1 MYKIKYSILVF
12 ISCLFTQTPVEF
24 QLGENKKLGRY
35 EHNSIKGQLADNAV
49 IDIRNS
55 GDSLYFFGTG
65 NGLSYADIL
74 PDGTIDFGYFSI
86 TAMPMGGNPALAVS
100 GNIIAV
106 SGVIDTAVATG
117 IEPKG
122 TGIAYSTDRGEHWV
136 YLPQPVD
143 PDTVYFDNYG
153 LNECINND
161 YDWDSQSE
169 TCFSNK
175 NWTIPWGG
183 QEIKSLLVSSEV
195 DNVSYD
201 LAIYDNFIY
210 AASWAGGLRRYPA
223 GLPEGDDIRQ
233 WEVIP
238 LPGDNDLD
246 LYCGQIDSSYYL
258 NPRDPGDGGNHN
270 HKGFSVYVGD
280 NTVWAGT
287 AAGINKG
294 VISGN
299 CINWV
304 GHYTS
309 LMNNIS
315 GNWVIGFAQQEFA
328 DFNRLWAITW
338 AADSQDE
345 FRALS
350 YTDDDGETW
359 DTTQPAGFPEKIYN
373 LYGNSTRIWAAS
385 ESGLYISEDGKHWEK
400 YLRPIDKNSGEE
412 LIAEAVMS
420 AYFSENNNWLWVG
433 TGDGI
438 TISDDDGIN
447 WDVHR
452 FWEPTVYENEE
463 KMISAYPNPFFI
475 NDYNQVGSDGHVRF
489 VYSNPENYSGTINI
503 FDFAMDRVIQINNS
517 HLVNNNESE
526 VIWNGRNEYGNKVA
540 NGVYFCRLSLNG
552 QTYWTKLAVIN

>member
-1 MYKIKYSILVF
+1 M
-12 ISCLFTQTPVEF
+12 
-24 QLGENKKLGRY
+24 
-35 EHNSIKGQLADNAV
+35 
-49 IDIRNS
+49 IDIKNS
-55 GDSLYFFGTG
+55 SDSLYFFGTG

-86 TAMPMGGNPALAVS
+86 SNMPKGGNPALAVS

-117 IEPKG
+117 TEPKG
-122 TGIAYSTDRGEHWV
+122 TGISYSTDRGENWD

-143 PDTVYFDNYG
+143 SDTVYFENYN

-201 LAIYDNFIY
+201 LAIYNGFIY
-210 AASWAGGLRRYPA
+210 ATSWAGGLRRYPV
-223 GLPEGDDIRQ
+223 GLLEGDEVRK

-258 NPRDPGDGGNHN
+258 NPRDPGDGGSHN
-270 HKGFSVYVGD
+270 HKGFSVYVD
-280 NTVWAGT
+280 ENTVWAGT

-294 VISGN
+294 VINGD
-299 CINWV
+299 CIDWV

-315 GNWVIGFAQQEFA
+315 GDWVIGFTQQKFA

-338 AADSQDE
+338 AAGNEDE
-345 FRALS
+345 YSALS
-350 YTDDDGETW
+350 YTDDGGESW
-359 DTTQPAGFPEKIYN
+359 ETTQPAGFTEKIYN
-373 LYGNSTRIWAAS
+373 LYGNSTRIWASS
-385 ESGLYISEDGKHWEK
+385 ESGLYVSENGEHWEK
-400 YLRPIDKNSGEE
+400 YLRPIDASTGEE
-412 LIAEAVMS
+412 LLTESVMS
-420 AYFSENNNWLWVG
+420 SYYSENLGWLWVG

-438 TISDDDGIN
+438 GISDDEGIN
-447 WDVHR
+447 WSVHR
-452 FWEPTVYENEE
+452 FWESTVTEDE
-463 KMISAYPNPFFI
+463 KNMFSAYPNPFLI
-475 NDYNQVGSDGHVRF
+475 NDYSQVGGDGHVRF
-489 VYSNPENYSGTINI
+489 RYSNPGNDNSSIDI
-503 FDFAMDRVIQINNS
+503 FDFAMDRVTQLGTS
-517 HLVNNNESE
+517 HLVDNNESE
-526 VIWNGRNEYGNKVA
+526 VIWNGRNEYGDQVA

-552 QTYWTKLAVIN
+552 KYYWTKLAVVN